1 MKDYSAMLAKQKE
14 FFLSGKTLPYK
25 ARRENL
31 GKLLS
36 ALKANEDAIIAALH
50 EDLGKSPFESY
61 ATEIGIAYG
70 EIRYLMKHLRPL
82 MAKKRVASPITIFKA
97 SSYTVSEPMG
107 NTLIFSPW
115 NYPLQLTIVP
125 LAAAIAGGNTAIV
138 KPSRYSKSTSA
149 LMARIISKTF
159 SEEYIA
165 LVEGGHEEN
174 TALLELR
181 YDMIFFTG
189 SPNVGRIVAE
199 KAARTLTPCVLELGG
214 KSPVIIDGTLD
225 MDLTARRLMWGK
237 LLNAGQTCVG
247 PDYVL
252 VKKGYE
258 DALISAI
265 RRQSARMYPEPL
277 SSEEYPK
284 IINEKHFDRLCSL
297 IEGSEVA
304 LGGASD
310 RASRKIEPTV
320 LYPVKETDPVM
331 QEEIFGPVLPIL
343 TYASLDEAIAFIRK
357 REKPLALYIFSK
369 DKAAIDKVHSSV
381 SFGGGCVNDTV
392 IHLSNPRLPFGGV
405 GASGMGAYHGRRS
418 FESFTRRKSIVNE
431 ATWIDLPIRFAPFGN
446 KIRLLR
452 KLM

>member
-258 DALISAI
+258 DAGCIRSHSPPKNIPRSSTRSISTGYA
-265 RRQSARMYPEPL
+265 AL
-277 SSEEYPK
+277 SRYQRSLSEGHLTGLPG
-284 IINEKHFDRLCSL
+284 RSSPQCS
-297 IEGSEVA
+297 
-304 LGGASD
+304 
-310 RASRKIEPTV
+310 
-320 LYPVKETDPVM
+320 
-331 QEEIFGPVLPIL
+331 IL
-343 TYASLDEAIAFIRK
+343 
-357 REKPLALYIFSK
+357 
-369 DKAAIDKVHSSV
+369 
-381 SFGGGCVNDTV
+381 
-392 IHLSNPRLPFGGV
+392 
-405 GASGMGAYHGRRS
+405 
-418 FESFTRRKSIVNE
+418 
-431 ATWIDLPIRFAPFGN
+431 
-446 KIRLLR
+446 
-452 KLM
+452 

>member
-138 KPSRYSKSTSA
+138 KPSRYSKNTSA

-247 PDYVL
+247 PDYIL

-265 RRQSARMYPEPL
+265 RRQSARMYPEPF

-297 IEGSEVA
+297 IEESEVA

-343 TYASLDEAIAFIRK
+343 AYSSLDEAIAFIRK

>member
-25 ARRENL
+25 ARKENL

-70 EIRYLMKHLRPL
+70 EIRYLMKHLRKL

-149 LMARIISKTF
+149 LMARIISETF

-343 TYASLDEAIAFIRK
+343 TYSSLDEAIAFIRK

-369 DKAAIDKVHSSV
+369 DKAAIGKVHSSV

>member
-1 MKDYSAMLAKQKE
+1 
-14 FFLSGKTLPYK
+14 
-25 ARRENL
+25 
-31 GKLLS
+31 
-36 ALKANEDAIIAALH
+36 
-50 EDLGKSPFESY
+50 
-61 ATEIGIAYG
+61 
-70 EIRYLMKHLRPL
+70 
-82 MAKKRVASPITIFKA
+82 
-97 SSYTVSEPMG
+97 
-107 NTLIFSPW
+107 
-115 NYPLQLTIVP
+115 
-125 LAAAIAGGNTAIV
+125 
-138 KPSRYSKSTSA
+138 
-149 LMARIISKTF
+149 
-159 SEEYIA
+159 
-165 LVEGGHEEN
+165 
-174 TALLELR
+174 
-181 YDMIFFTG
+181 
-189 SPNVGRIVAE
+189 
-199 KAARTLTPCVLELGG
+199 
-214 KSPVIIDGTLD
+214 
-225 MDLTARRLMWGK
+225 
-237 LLNAGQTCVG
+237 
-247 PDYVL
+247 
-252 VKKGYE
+252 
-258 DALISAI
+258 
-265 RRQSARMYPEPL
+265 MYPEPL

-297 IEGSEVA
+297 IEVSEVA

-369 DKAAIDKVHSSV
+369 DKAAIGKVHSSV

>member
-1 MKDYSAMLAKQKE
+1 MTSVSRILAIE
-14 FFLSGKTLPYK
+14 
-25 ARRENL
+25 
-31 GKLLS
+31 
-36 ALKANEDAIIAALH
+36 ALTYLV
-50 EDLGKSPFESY
+50 ESY

-149 LMARIISKTF
+149 LMARIISETF

-284 IINEKHFDRLCSL
+284 IINEKHFDRLCGL

-369 DKAAIDKVHSSV
+369 DKAAIGKVHSSV